1 MLFSFIIQNDMLLLK
16 PHTKWVKAW
25 YCCLQQNSKMIVAY
39 NGANCRTNTSTPPC
53 WSCRSK
59 EAGVQS
65 MIIST
70 SVSRYVTNASHNCVD
85 ANVSHSCW
93 RIHLICYIHQQTDIS
108 SHAVNTCDICHNHQH
123 LSITLCYQS
132 KLQLYRCRY
141 LTQLMK
147 NTRHVTYISRL
158 TLAVMLSIPVM
169 CVPHYKLLT
178 FNKHPSSLL
187 NQTSN
192 ATNY

>member
-65 MIIST
+65 
-70 SVSRYVTNASHNCVD
+70 
-85 ANVSHSCW
+85 
-93 RIHLICYIHQQTDIS
+93 IS
-108 SHAVNTCDICHNHQH
+108 SVPQYHVMLPMQVTTVSMQMSHTADEEYI
-123 LSITLCYQS
+123 SF
-132 KLQLYRCRY
+132 
-141 LTQLMK
+141 
-147 NTRHVTYISRL
+147 VTYISRL
-158 TLAVMLSIPVM
+158 TLAVMLSIPMMFVIIIS
-169 CVPHYKLLT
+169 T
-178 FNKHPSSLL
+178 
-187 NQTSN
+187 TSVSRYVTK
-192 ATNY
+192 ASCSCIDADISHSWRRIHVVLHTSADWH